1 MELPVPTTAPH
12 PIAPDTWLIPN
23 LVAAAPDQYLGV
35 NSMVIR
41 GAEPI
46 IIDTGAPIHREPW
59 LEQVFSLMDPEDVR
73 WVFLS
78 HDDGDHKGALFDV
91 LDMCPQATLV
101 VNWFLD
107 ERQALEQ
114 RLPLERTRWLEPGD
128 TLDIGD
134 RTLHLVLPP
143 IFDGPTT
150 RGVLDDRTGAMWIV
164 DSFAALISG
173 DGFDVRDVPAELYD
187 ETFAQF
193 NSLISPWHQ
202 WLDPVRYGQHVDS
215 VARLAPSVVAS
226 AHGPV
231 HTGDAITDAFDRV
244 RRLAG
249 APRLMGPG
257 QDLLDEL
264 IAGVLGEEPE
274 PAPA

>member
-1 MELPVPTTAPH
+1 MEPSVPTTAPH

-23 LVAAAPDQYLGV
+23 LVAAEPGTYLGV

-46 IIDTGAPIHREPW
+46 IIDTGAPVHREAW
-59 LEQVFSLMDPEDVR
+59 LDKVFSLMDPEDVR

-91 LDMCPQATLV
+91 LEMCPQATLV

-150 RGVLDDRTGAMWIV
+150 RGVYDDRTGAMWIV
-164 DSFAALISG
+164 DSFAALVTA

-187 ETFAQF
+187 ETFEQF

-202 WLDPVRYGQHVDS
+202 WLDPVRYGRHVDS

-231 HTGDAITDAFDRV
+231 HTGESIAAAFDRV
-244 RRLAG
+244 RRMAG
-249 APRLMGPG
+249 TPRLLGPG

-264 IAGVLGEEPE
+264 IAGVLAQTPE
-274 PAPA
+274 PTPA

>member
-231 HTGDAITDAFDRV
+231 HIGDAITDAFDRV

-274 PAPA
+274 PASA